1 MRRRDLL
8 FGAAGLAAAG
18 LHTADAA
25 KAGLPA
31 IEVGVANYAGVS
43 PFYMALERGYFRQ
56 AGLDVRLNI
65 EAHTAPLVAAGRLD
79 AAITSVT
86 PALFNAVAHGTD
98 IRIVMGRDRVTPGC
112 GSSGVLWARRAA
124 FPNGTGDIRQWIGKR
139 ISRGRSVG
147 ADEFLFDTIMSRSG
161 IDPGQVPWPQLN
173 TAQAV
178 AALIAGSIDGMMR
191 TENAALDHMAENGIV
206 REEAGR
212 KIVANLQYSYIIFGP
227 GLLTRD
233 VSVGSR
239 FLACCLRGVRDFEA
253 GVTPQFLRD
262 LAATEGGAQSVIREC
277 RGYAA
282 PGGAIDRESVRL
294 ARDWS
299 VARGYSQPGVSVD
312 SVIDDRFL
320 GPAQK
325 EAGIAL

>member
-1 MRRRDLL
+1 MR
-8 FGAAGLAAAG
+8 
-18 LHTADAA
+18 
-25 KAGLPA
+25 PN
-31 IEVGVANYAGVS
+31 V
-43 PFYMALERGYFRQ
+43 
-56 AGLDVRLNI
+56 
-65 EAHTAPLVAAGRLD
+65 EAHTGLLVASGRLD
-79 AAITSVT
+79 AAVTNVT
-86 PALFNAVAHGTD
+86 PALFNAADHGAD
-98 IRIVMGRDRVTPGC
+98 IRIVMGRDRVTAGC
-112 GSSGVLWARRAA
+112 GSSGALWARRAA

-147 ADEFLFDTIMSRSG
+147 TDEFLFDTIMSRSG
-161 IDPGQVPWPQLN
+161 IDPEQVPWPQLN

-178 AALIAGSIDGMMR
+178 AALLAGSIDGMMR

-212 KIVANLQYSYIIFGP
+212 KIVANLQYSYIIFGH

-239 FLACCLRGVRDFEA
+239 FLACFLRGVRDFES
-253 GVTPQFLRD
+253 GVTPQFLKD
-262 LAATEGGAQSVIREC
+262 LAATEGGTQSVLREC

-294 ARDWS
+294 SRDWA
-299 VARGYSQPGVSVD
+299 VARGYSQPGISVD
-312 SVIDDRFL
+312 SVIDERFL
-320 GPAQK
+320 GPARK